1 MKIERI
7 NVAEL
12 SLDPSNVRK
21 HDRKNL
27 DAIKA
32 SLRKFGQQKPIVVD
46 AKGIV
51 LAGNGT
57 LTAAKELG
65 WTEIEITRTTLQ
77 GVEATA
83 FAIADNRSA
92 ELAEWEDSLADVLKS
107 LQDADVDLADLGFA
121 KGDLDKIS
129 KDFAGESAIDA
140 EPQIDKAEEL
150 KQKWSVELGQLWQLG
165 DHRILCGDSTKTDDV
180 TKVLAGDK
188 PFLMVTDPPYG
199 VNYDASWR
207 AESINDGKTGDMATG
222 KVMNDDIADWTAT
235 WELFIQNGGVV
246 CYIWHAGSHSP
257 TVADSVFS
265 AGFELRNLI
274 VWAKDR
280 LAISRGN
287 YHHQHEPCWYAVKK
301 GESAK
306 FTEDRT
312 QSTLWKNI
320 DDVTRPD
327 ELIFVAK
334 DEAKRVYAIRGDRST
349 LWQIPKPTKSE
360 TGHSTQKPIECMA
373 RPIRNHESE
382 FVFEPFS
389 GSGTTIIACEQLGRK
404 CRAIEL
410 NPAYVAVAI
419 QRWADATGKTPIKL

>member
-1 MKIERI
+1 
-7 NVAEL
+7 VAEL